1 MAYNQSI
8 DETRI
13 GTTFPTNYT
22 HSLSYFGETFQD
34 VNSMTS
40 YATSFHLV
48 KDKYID
54 THFGDSY
61 TINVLFGATFGFT
74 LPAWVSDIT
83 LETGDITSDQMTLTV
98 ADNKVNSGLMLGVIL
113 STALRLQHRTWSDGY
128 AKLNGFH
135 SHWVSGHWNSWEG
148 VDKQW
153 DFDLFVDLVAG
164 LRKVAGLIPKLSIL
178 NTMIPAGLGDKQIG
192 AETTDIA
199 NPDGQYLDTAISL
212 KWDFVKIGGILVRNG
227 LEVAGMGTGPAD
239 AAIIAIIEI
248 FTELYKVQKA
258 VKILDIGCGPT
269 MDLIFPIRL
278 KISDLVAVD
287 SSGNKYVYGDIEHS
301 GDSDRRTLTGTNSS
315 SVKIAT
321 NAPSDSIERVGMRF
335 VQNLDIFNTIPGVWL
350 KLSLL
355 KIFTIDPSYSF
366 NLPQEICELLGKDYM
381 KLTSYNAELTNVI
394 GGNIDM
400 DGDAKNADV
409 EFKFI

>member
-1 MAYNQSI
+1 
-8 DETRI
+8 
-13 GTTFPTNYT
+13 
-22 HSLSYFGETFQD
+22 
-34 VNSMTS
+34 
-40 YATSFHLV
+40 
-48 KDKYID
+48 
-54 THFGDSY
+54 
-61 TINVLFGATFGFT
+61 
-74 LPAWVSDIT
+74 
-83 LETGDITSDQMTLTV
+83 
-98 ADNKVNSGLMLGVIL
+98 
-113 STALRLQHRTWSDGY
+113 
-128 AKLNGFH
+128 
-135 SHWVSGHWNSWEG
+135 
-148 VDKQW
+148 
-153 DFDLFVDLVAG
+153 
-164 LRKVAGLIPKLSIL
+164 
-178 NTMIPAGLGDKQIG
+178 
-192 AETTDIA
+192 
-199 NPDGQYLDTAISL
+199 
-212 KWDFVKIGGILVRNG
+212 
-227 LEVAGMGTGPAD
+227 
-239 AAIIAIIEI
+239 
-248 FTELYKVQKA
+248 
-258 VKILDIGCGPT
+258 
-269 MDLIFPIRL
+269 MDLIFPIHL